1 MISLET
7 FSIII
12 IEKMRLTLLLVLI
25 NVGVFAYTFLNLPY
39 FIETYGISSDSLA
52 KGKYTNIVTAMFIH
66 NGILHLL
73 GNMLVLFFVGR
84 TIEKYTNT
92 VEYLTVYFLS
102 GILPNLS
109 IPLFNFIVGDITG
122 VGASAAISG
131 LIGFGAFRLSG
142 KWVLS
147 PIRFIPIPMPFLL
160 AGALYTFLNLAGVFI
175 IKENINIAAGAHLFG
190 GIIGALFGLVG
201 EKHKLRKIVIFLLL
215 IAFISL
221 LPYLIKF
228 LL

>member
-1 MISLET
+1 
-7 FSIII
+7 
-12 IEKMRLTLLLVLI
+12 MRLTLLLVLI
-25 NVGVFAYTFLNLPY
+25 NVGVFAYTLQNLPY
-39 FIETYGISSDSLA
+39 FIETYGISSNSLIE
-52 KGKYTNIVTAMFIH
+52 GKYTNIITAMFIH
-66 NGILHLL
+66 NGVLHLL